1 MPTELEGLTSWYGC
15 HQTTVSRAQ
24 PCFVDISMTS
34 QHAWSVKVPR
44 PQLSTNSPNTHALDP
59 LREWLWYRIIIA
71 GCGLPKRSFGIS
83 IRLDEPIGQMTLPQ
97 ESSCGTSDQLLLPI
111 RHGRRDQ
118 MTSSEDLTSWRNM
131 EMDFDA
137 HLAVLMKVGCNGERR
152 TGNVRKWGTL

>member
-1 MPTELEGLTSWYGC
+1 MVRVPSNNRVPSTALFCGYKHDVAACVERQS
-15 HQTTVSRAQ
+15 
-24 PCFVDISMTS
+24 
-34 QHAWSVKVPR
+34 PR

-131 EMDFDA
+131 EMDFNA